1 MVCIGVLKLFGLRIC
16 SWRLFSTCTSRK
28 KVPQTTEPPQC
39 ILLWLFVHMLL
50 GGLLIT
56 IYLWHLSIDLSTLF
70 EVSPCHR
77 SSTLPIFLF
86 SHTPLMTKP
95 AMNDLTAFPKALG
108 LVILLS
114 SCVQYTSAAAIAIAS
129 TESSRLVHPA
139 DITDSHV
146 KPTEVVDLRS
156 MTSAAPLD
164 WPIIPTMN
172 PDLVSWLERERS
184 SSTASGQNAASAA
197 SATTNVSSKTP
208 TASSEA
214 AGSSDD
220 LITRTIAT
228 R

>member
-16 SWRLFSTCTSRK
+16 SWRHFSTCISRK
-28 KVPQTTEPPQC
+28 KVSQTTEPPQC

-86 SHTPLMTKP
+86 SHTPLMTRP

-108 LVILLS
+108 LVLLLS
-114 SCVQYTSAAAIAIAS
+114 SCVQYISAAAIAIAS

-156 MTSAAPLD
+156 M
-164 WPIIPTMN
+164 I
-172 PDLVSWLERERS
+172 
-184 SSTASGQNAASAA
+184 SAA
-197 SATTNVSSKTP
+197 SL
-208 TASSEA
+208 
-214 AGSSDD
+214 D
-220 LITRTIAT
+220 
-228 R
+228 

>member
-1 MVCIGVLKLFGLRIC
+1 
-16 SWRLFSTCTSRK
+16 
-28 KVPQTTEPPQC
+28 
-39 ILLWLFVHMLL
+39 MLL

-77 SSTLPIFLF
+77 SSTLPVFPF
-86 SHTPLMTKP
+86 SHTPLMTRP
-95 AMNDLTAFPKALG
+95 AMNDLTAFPKALD
-108 LVILLS
+108 LVLLLS

-156 MTSAAPLD
+156 MISAASLD

-172 PDLVSWLERERS
+172 PNLVSWLKRERS
-184 SSTASGQNAASAA
+184 SSTSSGQSTA
-197 SATTNVSSKTP
+197 SATTDMSSKTP
-208 TASSEA
+208 TASSEDA
-214 AGSSDD
+214 VSSDD
-220 LITRTIAT
+220 LVTRTIAT

>member
-1 MVCIGVLKLFGLRIC
+1 
-16 SWRLFSTCTSRK
+16 
-28 KVPQTTEPPQC
+28 
-39 ILLWLFVHMLL
+39 
-50 GGLLIT
+50 
-56 IYLWHLSIDLSTLF
+56 
-70 EVSPCHR
+70 
-77 SSTLPIFLF
+77 
-86 SHTPLMTKP
+86 
-95 AMNDLTAFPKALG
+95 MNDLTAFPKALG
-108 LVILLS
+108 LVLLLS

-156 MTSAAPLD
+156 MISAASLD

-184 SSTASGQNAASAA
+184 SSTASGQRAA
-197 SATTNVSSKTP
+197 SATTDMPSKTA

-214 AGSSDD
+214 AVSSDD

-228 R
+228 RWPDSLFDTNLPGPRPLTEAPEYVVVTLTKNHIAAEPRTTEAISTSGAGITTIAFFAPGIEVMTTTIIREPLPMAKSYYISASTTMG